1 MAHTPAPDFADY
13 GLALPRLFVTAIAK
27 PGGGVPS
34 VSGLGSSI
42 FENMRIE
49 RGNLIVKAC
58 NANVSNLSQNSS

>member
-1 MAHTPAPDFADY
+1 MAHTATPDFADY
-13 GLALPRLFVTAIAK
+13 GLALPRLFVSAIAK
-27 PGGGVPS
+27 PGGVPS